1 MSYARPKRGKPERW
15 VREAAGNDDV
25 EGIDA
30 ALDAAKDKDEAL
42 NKGDFVGR
50 TALHWAA
57 GRGRADAVR
66 HLLAL
71 GARVKLSGNQAS
83 PLHDL
88 AASGSPNA
96 PALVQDLL
104 AAAPW
109 QLTHRDNMGHYP
121 VDKARDVGD
130 KSMALALDALMMT
143 VVGKRG
149 PTAKPRTPSSWM
161 PSCMSAGKARG
172 IVGSDERPLLEG
184 AARA

>member
-1 MSYARPKRGKPERW
+1 MTYARPRRGKPERW

-25 EGIDA
+25 EGIEF
-30 ALDAAKDKDEAL
+30 ALDAGKDRERLL

-57 GRGRADAVR
+57 GRGRPDAVR
-66 HLLAL
+66 HLLSL
-71 GARVKLSGNQAS
+71 GARVKMSASQAT

-96 PALVQDLL
+96 PALVDELL

-109 QLTHRDNMGHYP
+109 QLTHRDCLGHYP

-130 KSMALALDALMMT
+130 KKMAHALESLMMT
-143 VVGKRG
+143 VIGSRA
-149 PTAKPRTPSSWM
+149 PTTPRAKTSWM
-161 PSCMSAGKARG
+161 PSCMSAASVRLDGG
-172 IVGSDERPLLEG
+172 DSSPLLEG

>member
-1 MSYARPKRGKPERW
+1 MRYIPQKRGNVSRW

-30 ALDAAKDKDEAL
+30 ALDASKDKDEAL

-71 GARVKLSGNQAS
+71 GARVRLSGNQAS

-96 PALVQDLL
+96 PALVQELVE
-104 AAAPW
+104 AAPW
-109 QLTHRDNMGHYP
+109 QLTYKDNTGAMP
-121 VDKARDVGD
+121 VDRA
-130 KSMALALDALMMT
+130 KSAGQRQMVRALESAAMMVT
-143 VVGKRG
+143 GAERAMISRH
-149 PTAKPRTPSSWM
+149 THSFL
-161 PSCMSAGKARG
+161 PSCLSVAT
-172 IVGSDERPLLEG
+172 ISLDSPGSSVTTPLLEG
-184 AARA
+184 A